1 MIFVLSLLASSVS
14 AHRSI
19 HTEVAVVQPE
29 APVAN
34 STVEAPIAMA
44 VNATAMAQMNK
55 TMVDTS
61 LLKGCCFTFTA
72 TDSEMQLEPPREDR
86 TPVDCAQESDYWSAT
101 TDCPKRTFDAMFL
114 AFSHIHEFEGKKISP
129 SLVKLNDTDPAQRI
143 LSLTQ
148 CESFYKIAQEM
159 MPKDD
164 SQFVTCH
171 DVLSALDMIRSSKKF
186 SPWALVNKIY

>member
-1 MIFVLSLLASSVS
+1 MSDAIAISPRLTSLCRYTTASGFTAVTLPLQYYKRFVKYTQLDNRELV
-14 AHRSI
+14 
-19 HTEVAVVQPE
+19 ENVVEMRKYGDEPE

-44 VNATAMAQMNK
+44 VNTTAMAQMNK

-143 LSLTQ
+143 LSL
-148 CESFYKIAQEM
+148 
-159 MPKDD
+159 
-164 SQFVTCH
+164 
-171 DVLSALDMIRSSKKF
+171 
-186 SPWALVNKIY
+186 